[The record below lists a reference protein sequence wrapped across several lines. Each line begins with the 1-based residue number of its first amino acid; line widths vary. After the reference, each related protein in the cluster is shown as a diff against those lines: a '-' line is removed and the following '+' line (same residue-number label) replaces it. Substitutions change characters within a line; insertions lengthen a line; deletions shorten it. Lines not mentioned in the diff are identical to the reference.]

1 MTTRGFTARGF
12 QTYALALTLLG
23 IAALCLAIT
32 ARTGGALIYTLDDPY
47 IHLALAEEILQGN
60 YGINPGE
67 AASPSSS
74 MLYAL
79 ALAPLLALGLGT
91 LAPLVL
97 AVVGQGVAVWLLA
110 GALAPALTGQ
120 RAAALVAG
128 PLLALAINAIGL
140 PLTGMEHPLH
150 VAVSVAVLL
159 GLARA
164 AAGPAPGWLLLA
176 ILLAP
181 ALRFEGYALAL
192 AAITALAF
200 LDHRRMA
207 FLALAGLATLS
218 IGYVL
223 AMQALGLPLL
233 PSSVMV
239 KSAASAAALD
249 ADGRSA
255 LVAVIVNAIRGA
267 QTPQGALTIGTGLVL
282 LALVVWRP
290 DRVSRAV
297 IWPLLA
303 ALAAHFLVGRF
314 GWFARYEVY
323 AVAMTLTALALIL
336 PRHLPQ
342 AGSVLMLPLAAF
354 GWTYLPTLEQTPAA
368 AVSIYQQ
375 QYQMHRFA
383 TGFFPYP
390 VAVNDIGWVSYDNDI
405 AVLDLWGLGSEEA
418 RQLTAAEGRTVQT
431 LRQLTDG
438 RAAYAMV
445 YDIAFEGAI
454 PPEWCRIA
462 TLTTSRVIAAS
473 DTVSFYLIDRDLEP
487 EMRVAL
493 TDFAPT
499 LPDGAALSVHSCQ

>member
-1 MTTRGFTARGF
+1 MTTRGF
-12 QTYALALTLLG
+12 QIYALTLTLAG
-23 IAALCLAIT
+23 IAALCGVIAW
-32 ARTGGALIYTLDDPY
+32 RTGGALFYTLDDPY
-47 IHLALAEEILQGN
+47 IHLALAEEILRGN

-67 AASPSSS
+67 VASPSSS

-91 LAPLVL
+91 LSPLVL
-97 AVVGQGVAVWLLA
+97 SVAGQGVAIWLLA
-110 GALAPALTGQ
+110 GALAPPLALR
-120 RAAALVAG
+120 RAVALVAG
-128 PLLALAINAIGL
+128 PLLALAINAMGL

-150 VAVSVAVLL
+150 VAVSVAILL

-164 AAGPAPGWLLLA
+164 ATGPAPGWLLVA

-181 ALRFEGYALAL
+181 ALRFEGYAQAL
-192 AAITALAF
+192 AAVAALSF

-207 FLALAGLATLS
+207 LLALAGLVALS
-218 IGYVL
+218 LAYGL

-239 KSAASAAALD
+239 KSAASAAALG

-255 LVAVIVNAIRGA
+255 LIAVIVNAIRGA
-267 QTPQGALTIGTGLVL
+267 QTPQGALMILAGLVL

-297 IWPLLA
+297 VWPLLA

-323 AVAMTLTALALIL
+323 AVALTLTGLGLIV
-336 PRHLPQ
+336 PRHLPG
-342 AGSVLMLPLAAF
+342 AVLLLPLAAY
-354 GWTYLPTLEQTPAA
+354 GWTYLPTLQQTPAA
-368 AVSIYQQ
+368 ALSVYQQ

-383 TGFFPYP
+383 TAFFPHP
-390 VAVNDIGWVSYDNDI
+390 VAVNDIGWVAYDNEGP
-405 AVLDLWGLGSEEA
+405 VLDLWGLGSEEA
-418 RQLTAAEGRTVQT
+418 RQLTAAQGRTVGT
-431 LRQLTDG
+431 LRQLSDG
-438 RAAYAMV
+438 RADYAMV

-473 DTVSFYLIDRDLEP
+473 DSVSFYLIDRDLEAA
-487 EMRVAL
+487 MRDAL
-493 TDFAPT
+493 TAFAPT
-499 LPDGAALSVHSCQ
+499 LPAGAALSVHSCQ